1 MVDTVKCCRENKM
14 DYKVA
19 IKIFQ
24 VPKATLKNY
33 VKKKSPFLLIKWYKL
48 EEMLV
53 EYFLKT
59 ENNFY
64 GLTVRDLS

>member
-33 VKKKSPFLLIKWYKL
+33 VKKKITFSPNK
-48 EEMLV
+48 MV
-53 EYFLKT
+53 QA
-59 ENNFY
+59 
-64 GLTVRDLS
+64 